1 MLSSSGLSHIKE
13 GNLEDGRFDPDDM
26 QEVILP

>member
-1 MLSSSGLSHIKE
+1 MLSSSGLSHIKDMHV
-13 GNLEDGRFDPDDM
+13 EDGRFDPDDV